1 MYGSLVVGFVIGCP
15 INGWYHGGINMCGS
29 GVGHPYDPIGGLNG
43 GPPGRFP
50 PDELPPRESPSCPPS
65 GGWWPEPLGT

>member
-1 MYGSLVVGFVIGCP
+1 
-15 INGWYHGGINMCGS
+15 MCGS

-65 GGWWPEPLGT
+65 GGW